1 MAEEDFRAEA
11 DAEIG
16 NGNGTHTHSHWRW
29 WAAASA
35 AQLGWGVASFKK
47 GYAGHSNL
55 MPLKAFAVASLF
67 VGAAASASLSALHA
81 SGIHKKHKD
90 HKEPI
95 VVNSDDSLF
104 GNFDSSLVYANQL
117 SAIDLVLINYLK

>member
-81 SGIHKKHKD
+81 SGIHKVEDFLEVGANIRTSCGIRPKAR
-90 HKEPI
+90 
-95 VVNSDDSLF
+95 DD
-104 GNFDSSLVYANQL
+104 
-117 SAIDLVLINYLK
+117 